1 MIAVVL
7 ETTNASNF
15 QDGIYLGLA
24 IGAAVVLFLLSKKFR
39 RKS

>member
-1 MIAVVL
+1 MIAVLL
-7 ETTNASNF
+7 ETTNAANF
-15 QDGIYLGLA
+15 KDGIYLGLA